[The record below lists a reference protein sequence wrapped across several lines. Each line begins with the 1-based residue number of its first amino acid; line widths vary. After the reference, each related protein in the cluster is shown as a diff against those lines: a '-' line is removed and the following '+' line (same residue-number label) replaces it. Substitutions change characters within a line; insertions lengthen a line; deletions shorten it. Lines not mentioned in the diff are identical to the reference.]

1 MRHCYVKQ
9 HIRKDHSDPIYR
21 SHKRLPRAGDIEI
34 FVTVDEKTISRYGAL
49 EKNVLS
55 THF

>member
-1 MRHCYVKQ
+1 MRHCYVMQ
-9 HIRKDHSDPIYR
+9 HLRNDHSDPIYR
-21 SHKRLPRAGDIEI
+21 SHKRLPRAGDIET
-34 FVTVDEKTISRYGAL
+34 FVTADEKTISRYGAL